1 MGSEPVTVK
10 KKARKGRS
18 GNDDGWE
25 KMFTID
31 EPRLG
36 ESVELYESLGYEV
49 KLRTATKE
57 EMGGDCCVCINSD
70 KYKTI
75 YVRKKKK

>member
-1 MGSEPVTVK
+1 MAGK
-10 KKARKGRS
+10 KKS
-18 GNDDGWE
+18 GKRRISIVTHDGWE
-25 KMFTID
+25 RMFTID
-31 EPRLG
+31 EPRLS

-57 EMGGDCCVCINSD
+57 EMGGECCACISGD

-75 YVRKKKK
+75 YVRKKKGEK